1 MLMLDLRGRDE
12 WGSHYDHWDNWIQTD
27 LKLTFLLPQLLKNG
41 RIIMFKL
48 EQDHLGWPGDG
59 WRVVLVS

>member
-1 MLMLDLRGRDE
+1 MSFVADVNVRFERGR
-12 WGSHYDHWDNWIQTD
+12 GSHYDHWDNWIQTG

-48 EQDHLGWPGDG
+48 EQDHGWH
-59 WRVVLVS
+59 VVVVS